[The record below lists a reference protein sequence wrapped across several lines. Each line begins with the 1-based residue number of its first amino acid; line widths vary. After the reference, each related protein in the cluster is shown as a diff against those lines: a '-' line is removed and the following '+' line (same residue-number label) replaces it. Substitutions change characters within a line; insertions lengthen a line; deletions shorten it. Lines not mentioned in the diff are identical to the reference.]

1 MLSVEISNLAVLLI
15 LAEAG
20 FIYLFIRSERVRSWA
35 DVVCCGLLGAFVHLL
50 LLQFGNI
57 RSEEWEV
64 LSASI
69 LVLSFSFMGWTM
81 NRDDEH
87 IPKIAPSLAH
97 FSNVS
102 DGIGALGTSAHD
114 ERLLALGGISARLVH
129 EVNQPLSTAILR
141 IQELKRARKNSDEHS
156 LDKCIASIEIQL
168 QHVVQLT
175 QAVRSYSSPDS
186 QAQTGFVEVSEVF
199 QLVHDLSEVWT
210 SGNGIEFRWPAEFPL
225 IVVSGGR
232 TLHAQVLMNLIRNAV
247 DAVCELPRQAHRWI
261 EIEISEQGGSVE
273 ISVTNA
279 GPAVGKKTQSN
290 LFRPFFSTKRMGQGL
305 GLGLSICR
313 ELVESV
319 GGEIWY
325 DENSPNP
332 RFVVSYSFLPSV
344 QEELNTESS
353 LQSFQDYKEVA

>member
-1 MLSVEISNLAVLLI
+1 MRSIEISSLAVLLI

-20 FIYLFIRSERVRSWA
+20 FIYLFIRSERVRAWA

-69 LVLSFSFMGWTM
+69 LVLSFSFMGWSM
-81 NRDDEH
+81 NRDDDH
-87 IPKIAPSLAH
+87 TQQNVSSLVEL
-97 FSNVS
+97 SNVRE
-102 DGIGALGTSAHD
+102 GIGAFGTSAHD
-114 ERLLALGGISARLVH
+114 ERLRTLGGISARFVH
-129 EVNQPLSTAILR
+129 ELNQPLSTATLR
-141 IQELKRARKNSDEHS
+141 IQELKRARKNGDEDS
-156 LDKCIASIEIQL
+156 LEKCIASIEIQL

-175 QAVRSYSSPDS
+175 QAVRSFSSPDS
-186 QAQTGFVEVSEVF
+186 QAQTGFVEVREVF
-199 QLVHDLSEVWT
+199 HLVHDLSEVLT
-210 SGNGIEFRWPAEFPL
+210 SGNGIQFKWPTEVPL
-225 IVVSGGR
+225 LVVSGGR

-290 LFRPFFSTKRMGQGL
+290 LFRPFYSTKRMGQGL

-344 QEELNTESS
+344 QDELNVDSS
-353 LQSFQDYKEVA
+353 LTSYQDYKEVA